1 MYIHNK
7 IRKVSSKTLSL
18 YAISIMRQYQKLKAY
33 VQYVCQN
40 DLIVWYDDAM
50 CNSQVLICSQMR
62 IKPVDFGDALCEY
75 DLKIF

>member
-7 IRKVSSKTLSL
+7 IRNVSSKTLSL
-18 YAISIMRQYQKLKAY
+18 NAIMRQYQKLKAY
-33 VQYVCQN
+33 HQYVCKN
-40 DLIVWYDDAM
+40 DLIEIHM

-75 DLKIF
+75 ALKNFLK